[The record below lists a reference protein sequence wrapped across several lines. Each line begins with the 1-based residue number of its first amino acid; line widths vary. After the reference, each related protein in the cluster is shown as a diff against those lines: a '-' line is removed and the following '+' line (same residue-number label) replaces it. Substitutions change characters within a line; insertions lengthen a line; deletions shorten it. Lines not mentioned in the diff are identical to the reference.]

1 MTLEILEDQPTDFSA
16 TIGDQQKLLYKSG
29 QNAYAIDKR
38 AIRNYKE
45 AGSRHC
51 ALVHTAAAS
60 NDPRQQ
66 LLAAIAAKKGVQEA
80 IDQIAEINPTPK
92 PNKSDKVDGKWKL
105 LWSSDVAEVSK
116 VTR

>member
-1 MTLEILEDQPTDFSA
+1 MQLLWRQQGLTKVKIDF
-16 TIGDQQKLLYKSG
+16 
-29 QNAYAIDKR
+29 
-38 AIRNYKE
+38 
-45 AGSRHC
+45 
-51 ALVHTAAAS
+51 AAAS
-60 NDPRQQ
+60 DDLRQQ

-80 IDQIAEINPTPK
+80 IDRIAEINPTPK